1 MNYEQTNFASDGRG
15 VTVPAFSLLFFFG
28 FLPYA
33 NLKMKVFM
41 HYDTPSDAHLH
52 KTLKMTLPKKWVPGP
67 SSKLLIQFVESY
79 NTAFPLNTITV
90 EGHHL
95 ELDNGISLS
104 LNDIVE
110 HTIKDRGDLFIR
122 PGQSQEAE
130 SEFSLEQ
137 KLKNSA
143 PPPPSSSSSSSSS
156 SSAATAAATA
166 ANPQGQLITCKVI
179 ERSEG
184 TSILAMN
191 PVK

>member
-1 MNYEQTNFASDGRG
+1 
-15 VTVPAFSLLFFFG
+15 
-28 FLPYA
+28 
-33 NLKMKVFM
+33 M

-156 SSAATAAATA
+156 SAAAAATAA